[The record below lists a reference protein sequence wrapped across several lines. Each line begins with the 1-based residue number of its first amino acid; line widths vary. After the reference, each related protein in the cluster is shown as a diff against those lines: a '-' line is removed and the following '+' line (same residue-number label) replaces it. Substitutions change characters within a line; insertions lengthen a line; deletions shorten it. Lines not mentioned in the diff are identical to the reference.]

1 MPICLPTFAGA
12 FNPSASVPSNTKS
25 VSFDG
30 TNDHMTIGTNVL
42 FNTGSAFSYSGWVK
56 LDSYT
61 PAYQTISQFKTNHSN
76 GFKLLL
82 SNTGNY
88 TGLNIGSND
97 TSNMIKVRT
106 SGDISSTFTNWTH
119 IAMTYNGSGAST
131 SSNYKIYINGSE
143 VSTTSNGNLI
153 SFNNVNT
160 IGAAND
166 GASFPTNGL
175 IDEVAIFN
183 AELSSSD
190 VTAIYNSGVPAS
202 LTSYSPAGW
211 WRMGDGSDGSGNADG
226 TVVGGLPQ
234 IYNVA
239 EDGSGNRITGIDG
252 SLTNIASPNGIVADV
267 PT

>member
-12 FNPSASVPSNTKS
+12 FNTSASVLSNTKS

-56 LDSYT
+56 LDSYS
-61 PAYQTISQFKTNHSN
+61 PVFQTIAQFKTNHSN
-76 GFKLLL
+76 GFFLML

-88 TGLNIGSND
+88 TGLNIGNMD
-97 TSNMIKVRT
+97 TSNMMKVRT
-106 SGDISSTFTNWTH
+106 AGDISSTFTNWTH

-131 SSNYKIYINGSE
+131 SSNYKIYINGNE

-153 SFNNVNT
+153 SISNVNT

-183 AELSSSD
+183 VELSSSN
-190 VTAIYNSGVPAS
+190 VTLIYNSGVPDNIAS
-202 LTSYSPAGW
+202 LSPLGW
-211 WRMGDGSDGSGNADG
+211 WRMGDNDGGTGTTITDQGSGGNNG
-226 TVVGGLPQ
+226 TLV
-234 IYNVA
+234 
-239 EDGSGNRITGIDG
+239 
-252 SLTNIASPNGIVADV
+252 NGPTFSSTV
-267 PT
+267 PS